1 MKVVKRSDMIIPAW
15 LMILTGSGAFIYCA
29 YAGMLSG

>member
-1 MKVVKRSDMIIPAW
+1 MKTVKRNDMVIPAW
-15 LMILTGSGAFIYCA
+15 LMILTGSGAFLYCA